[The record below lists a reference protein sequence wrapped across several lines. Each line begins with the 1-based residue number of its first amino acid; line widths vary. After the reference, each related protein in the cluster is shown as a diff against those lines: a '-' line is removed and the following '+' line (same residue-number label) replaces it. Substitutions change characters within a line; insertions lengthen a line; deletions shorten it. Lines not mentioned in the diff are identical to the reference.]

1 MFALVPS
8 KLLTSSVTQPLRKC
22 FIQFSLRLTASSN
35 VVVTRTQGS
44 PKNKF
49 IYTETCSESLI
60 DQNLDALLN
69 CEDTLNSK
77 LNNLKCVTF
86 KVLL

>member
-8 KLLTSSVTQPLRKC
+8 KLLTSSVTQQLRKC